1 MKQHPLQIRQ
11 KSAIAKQRSPPQ
23 KQGKHGRAG
32 GESISDNLVRGSRNK
47 LIRNSK
53 LIIQ

>member
-1 MKQHPLQIRQ
+1 LQN
-11 KSAIAKQRSPPQ
+11 KDHPQ

-32 GESISDNLVRGSRNK
+32 GESISNKLIRGLRNK
-47 LIRNSK
+47 LIRNCK